1 MLRQILPLALLCVV
15 ALSGCPNN
23 TAPEVYS
30 IADWQVRCDSEM
42 LSCTPA
48 PPRQVTGFN
57 GGAAGNSVS
66 CSVMEGA
73 TDRVVTA
80 RTGSSAGGV
89 RYSISLTNARVP
101 RGGGFAATGCSV
113 RVEEGANTYSGSCGA
128 LAPSATQPC
137 QVQITFGTD
146 AMTGST
152 ILNAEVLCDHL
163 PNIAAP
169 TQLRS
174 VFASAGSAEPGLLQF
189 FDCRGLSRDM

>member
-1 MLRQILPLALLCVV
+1 MLRQILPLALLCVA
-15 ALSGCPNN
+15 ALPGCPNN

-30 IADWQVRCDSEM
+30 IADWHLRCDTEM
-42 LSCTPA
+42 AACTPP

-57 GGAAGNSVS
+57 GMNGNSVS
-66 CSVMEGA
+66 CTVMESA
-73 TDRVVTA
+73 TDRVVNL

-101 RGGGFAATGCSV
+101 RGGGFAASGCSV
-113 RVEEGANTYSGSCGA
+113 RVEDGANTYSGSCGA
-128 LAPSATQPC
+128 LAPVATQPC

-146 AMTGST
+146 MMSGST
-152 ILNAEVLCDHL
+152 VLNAEVLCDHL

-174 VFASAGSAEPGLLQF
+174 VFAGAGSAEPGLLQF